1 MDSFPWWPEGLNP
14 LDNQVEEAFHSS
26 VQLGSGRQG
35 LLVDIGAWT
44 NLIGSNQALSL
55 TRKALDNGLTPQQ
68 TRMPRPEASENQGSR
83 PRHSGREVDG
93 QTADRGA

>member
-14 LDNQVEEAFHSS
+14 LDSQVEEAFHSS
-26 VQLGSGRQG
+26 VQLAGQWPAGPPGGHRRLDEPHRQQP
-35 LLVDIGAWT
+35 GAESDPQGVGQWPDT
-44 NLIGSNQALSL
+44 AASSNA
-55 TRKALDNGLTPQQ
+55 
-68 TRMPRPEASENQGSR
+68 EASEDQGSR